1 VDALRAAMD
10 GVEAVFLLSPVVPD
24 ELNVTISALNLCRE
38 AKIKAIAYLSVF
50 RVEETADV
58 PHFASKFAA
67 ERMIAKYNMPVT
79 ILDLLRCSDTLSLVH
94 SRRDEIHFA
103 DAVKASGSPHLVY
116 SSAEGVERKSG
127 LGHYESKWAI
137 EQHIRDLKLPAT
149 ILRPVGF
156 MDTFGAPAM
165 QRGMFLGMLRANFGL
180 SQRIQ
185 FVATYDIGWFA
196 ARALEEPERYA
207 GRVIPLAGDDLN
219 VADIIR
225 TFKTVIGHKPWVA
238 PIPTFVAKMMIPKEF
253 ADMFRWIREK
263 GFEADIAQVRQEYPQ
278 LLTFAGWLKK
288 YTALALRAGHG
299 LGEAVGLEDLAVQDH
314 VRRALGQG
322 PLQGLAAAA
331 PCRTGGRAG
340 ARPSAGRTMDGYWM
354 RTATTGERWSCS

>member
-1 VDALRAAMD
+1 MKSMSNENVVLVTGGTGSQGGATVTHLLAAKKVRVRVLTRNLESPKAKSLAAL
-10 GVEAVFLLSPVVPD
+10 GVELVKGDFEDVASLRTALAGVSAAFSVQQWTEKGGTAAE
-24 ELNVTISALNLCRE
+24 ELNGKR
-38 AKIKAIAYLSVF
+38 
-50 RVEETADV
+50 
-58 PHFASKFAA
+58 
-67 ERMIAKYNMPVT
+67 
-79 ILDLLRCSDTLSLVH
+79 
-94 SRRDEIHFA
+94 FA

-116 SSAEGVERKSG
+116 SSAEGAERKSG

-156 MDTFGAPAM
+156 MDALGVPAM
-165 QRGMFLGMLRANFGL
+165 QRGMYIGMFRANWGV
-180 SQRIQ
+180 SPRVQ

-196 ARALEEPERYA
+196 ARALEDPERYA
-207 GRVIPLAGDDLN
+207 GRVIPLAGDELN

-238 PIPTFVAKMMIPKEF
+238 PIPAFVAKMMMPKEF

-288 YTALALRAGHG
+288 YTDEH
-299 LGEAVGLEDLAVQDH
+299 
-314 VRRALGQG
+314 
-322 PLQGLAAAA
+322 
-331 PCRTGGRAG
+331 
-340 ARPSAGRTMDGYWM
+340 
-354 RTATTGERWSCS
+354 